1 MARGNVTAA
10 LAQTKADQ
18 PAAGP
23 PLLILGLGFLC
34 VVVSLPLVKADGI
47 PPHVVGY
54 LIGSL
59 LPILLV
65 GVVRRLDLERR
76 RNPRYEAKS
85 FVQPA
90 LALLMILAMIA
101 ALLQI
106 WPIATELAQ

>member
-1 MARGNVTAA
+1 MARGNVSAA
-10 LAQTKADQ
+10 LAQSKPDQ
-18 PAAGP
+18 SKVGP
-23 PLLILGLGFLC
+23 PLLILALGYLC
-34 VVVSLPLVKADGI
+34 VIVSMPLISADGI

-65 GVVRRLDLERR
+65 GVIRRLDLERR
-76 RNPRYEAKS
+76 RSARYEAKG

-90 LALLMILAMIA
+90 LLLLGILAIIA
-101 ALLQI
+101 AFLHI